1 MEQIRIKNGNE
12 IVKGATD
19 FMDFRKVTIARG
31 NCSFTRISRSVV
43 PSIDFYPAQFL
54 CLAGVT
60 SELRSASRP
69 PQFSV
74 IIKTESKSC
83 KG

>member
-19 FMDFRKVTIARG
+19 FVDFRQVTISPR

-60 SELRSASRP
+60 SELRSASRFEVA
-69 PQFSV
+69 FSPSAV
-74 IIKTESKSC
+74 
-83 KG
+83 